1 MLRKWLLAALLG
13 SALAQ
18 TPSPLPPPLTRV
30 PDRPLLEPRGDG
42 WEGWAVFNP
51 SVLWDGQRY
60 LMLYRAQDKK
70 GVSRVGLATSVDG
83 VTFRREARPVFAPQ
97 GPEEAGGVEDPRLVR
112 IGDTYLLTYTAYDG
126 RSVARLHAATSPDLR
141 TWTRLGPMVEG
152 AWSKSGAILDRPLGG
167 LYFMYYGDKVI
178 SLATSPDLRTWT
190 PEAQPVLSP
199 RPGTW
204 DEGGVEP
211 GPPPVL
217 TPRGILLLYNGRDR
231 HNVYAVGAALL
242 DPGDPAH
249 VLARSEQPILKV
261 EREYERTGTVPNV
274 VFAEGMALREN
285 RLEVWYGAG
294 DRVIGRAE
302 GRWP

>member
-1 MLRKWLLAALLG
+1 MWQRYLLAALLG
-13 SALAQ
+13 SAFVQ
-18 TPSPLPPPLTRV
+18 TPSLLPPPLIRV
-30 PDRPLLEPRGDG
+30 PDRPLLAPRGEG
-42 WEGWAVFNP
+42 WESWAVFNP
-51 SVLWDGQRY
+51 SVLWDGGRY
-60 LMLYRAQDKK
+60 LMLYRAQDHK
-70 GVSRVGLATSVDG
+70 GVSSVGLATSRDG
-83 VTFRREARPVFAPQ
+83 VTFQRETQPVFAPQ

-126 RSVARLHAATSPDLR
+126 RSVARLHAATSPNLR
-141 TWTRLGPMVEG
+141 KWTRLGPMVEG
-152 AWSKSGAILDRPLGG
+152 AWSKSGAILNQPLDG

-178 SLATSPDLRTWT
+178 SLATSPDLRKWT

-199 RPGTW
+199 RPGAW

-211 GPPPVL
+211 GPPPLL

-231 HNVYAVGAALL
+231 NNVYAVGAALL

-261 EREYERTGTVPNV
+261 ERDYERTGTVPNV
-274 VFAEGMALREN
+274 VFAEGMVLRGG

>member
-70 GVSRVGLATSVDG
+70 GVSRVGLATSADG
-83 VTFRREARPVFAPQ
+83 VTFRREAQPVFAPQ

-126 RSVARLHAATSPDLR
+126 RSVARLYAATSPDLR
-141 TWTRLGPMVEG
+141 TWTRQGPMVEG
-152 AWSKSGAILDRPLGG
+152 SWSKSGAILDRPLGG

-178 SLATSPDLRTWT
+178 SLATSRDLRKWT

-211 GPPPVL
+211 GPPPIL
-217 TPRGILLLYNGRDR
+217 TPRGILLLYNGRDQN
-231 HNVYAVGAALL
+231 NVYAVGAALL

-261 EREYERTGTVPNV
+261 ERGYERTGTVPNV
-274 VFAEGMALREN
+274 VFAEGMAWREG

-294 DRVIGRAE
+294 DRVIRRAE
-302 GRWP
+302 VRWP